1 VSHGPLPKRGRRF
14 PADRDML
21 RHMRTTINLPDELI
35 RQAKKAALDADTTLT
50 EIIGDALRAALAR
63 PQHRKPRKEFKLIT
77 YGKGGVHP
85 GVDLDD
91 TSALLDRMDGLDDPA
106 RR

>member
-1 VSHGPLPKRGRRF
+1 
-14 PADRDML
+14 
-21 RHMRTTINLPDELI
+21 MRTTINLPEDLI
-35 RQAKKAALDADTTLT
+35 RQAKKAALEADTTLT
-50 EIIGDALRAALAR
+50 EIIGDALREALAKQR
-63 PQHRKPRKEFKLIT
+63 RKKPPEKLKVIT

-91 TSALLDRMDGLDDPA
+91 TSALLDLMDGLNDPS